1 MGIRTKGF
9 EKVSQKSG
17 EGGEKK
23 PAQTP
28 VSAVPVP
35 DKTPVVEKKV
45 DSSEGNKQQEKEVI
59 AEVPAAASRPKPNT
73 RVTNKI
79 SKSPI
84 KLRTGSM
91 ARLGGIKVAARK
103 LKKHRKRSL
112 FVQSANKILRSSIKS
127 NKTRR
132 ACRLEVIYFS
142 HFP

>member
-17 EGGEKK
+17 EGGVVK
-23 PAQTP
+23 PAQTK
-28 VSAVPVP
+28 VSPVP
-35 DKTPVVEKKV
+35 IPDNTTVAEKKV
-45 DSSEGNKQQEKEVI
+45 ENSEGSKQQEKEVI
-59 AEVPAAASRPKPNT
+59 AEVPAAASRPKPKT
-73 RVTNKI
+73 RVTSRT
-79 SKSPI
+79 SKSPL
-84 KLRTGSM
+84 KLRTPGTM

-132 ACRLEVIYFS
+132 ACRLEVII
-142 HFP
+142 H

>member
-17 EGGEKK
+17 EGGVVK
-23 PAQTP
+23 PAQTK
-28 VSAVPVP
+28 VSPVP
-35 DKTPVVEKKV
+35 TPDNTTVAEKKAEN
-45 DSSEGNKQQEKEVI
+45 SEGSKQQEKEVI
-59 AEVPAAASRPKPNT
+59 AEVPAAASRPKPKT
-73 RVTNKI
+73 RVTSRT
-79 SKSPI
+79 SKSPL
-84 KLRTGSM
+84 KLRTPGTM

-132 ACRLEVIYFS
+132 ACRLEVMIQ
-142 HFP
+142 

>member
-17 EGGEKK
+17 EGGVVK
-23 PAQTP
+23 PAQTK
-28 VSAVPVP
+28 VSPVP
-35 DKTPVVEKKV
+35 IPDNTTVAEKKV
-45 DSSEGNKQQEKEVI
+45 ENSEGSKQQEKEVI
-59 AEVPAAASRPKPNT
+59 AEVPAAASRPKPKT
-73 RVTNKI
+73 RVTSRT
-79 SKSPI
+79 SKSPL
-84 KLRTGSM
+84 KLRTPGTM

-132 ACRLEVIYFS
+132 ACRLEVIIR
-142 HFP
+142 